1 MAVLGTEFIARGRVV
16 LGAFAALAVLGF
28 IAGALAG
35 RPGPIE
41 DQAAAKARAARGPV
55 SIVWGGDTTL
65 GSSAGLP
72 PGRGWPELRNVAPI
86 LRKGDVAAVNL
97 EGTFA
102 PGGDS
107 KCVTPSESCFA
118 FQAPAENARTL
129 ARAGVDLVN
138 TANNHAF
145 DFGPLGWRGTR
156 DALTGAAVAAVGA
169 PGEIRVLE
177 RNGTR
182 IAFLG
187 FSTYPWSSSMGD
199 DASVRTLVRA
209 AGEQADVVVC
219 FIHAG
224 AEGSEQTHVPAAGE
238 EAFGEDRGDSR
249 HFARVAIDAGADL
262 ILGSGPH
269 VLRGM
274 EVYKDRLAAYSLGN
288 LAGWENF
295 GTGGTLGL
303 SALLRVQLAPDGRF
317 VRGRVSSLLL
327 DGNGVPAPDPAHQ
340 GAKLMRELSGA
351 DFGPASPWSRRE
363 MGSRRQVATSHTS

>member
-1 MAVLGTEFIARGRVV
+1 MAALGTQLTARGRVLPSA
-16 LGAFAALAVLGF
+16 LGALAVLGF

-35 RPGPIE
+35 RPGAME
-41 DQAAAKARAARGPV
+41 GEAAAKERAARGPDGSV

-72 PGRGWPELRNVAPI
+72 PHRGWPALRKVAPI
-86 LRKGDVAAVNL
+86 LRKGDLAAVNL

-102 PGGDS
+102 PGGDT
-107 KCVTPSESCFA
+107 KCVTASESCFA
-118 FQAPAENARTL
+118 FQAPPENARTL
-129 ARAGVDLVN
+129 ARAGADLVN

-156 DALTGAAVAAVGA
+156 DALAAAGVGAVGA
-169 PGEIRVLE
+169 PGEIRVVE
-177 RNGTR
+177 RKGTR

-187 FSTYPWSSSMGD
+187 FSTYPWSSAMRD
-199 DASVRTLVRA
+199 DASVRTLVEA
-209 AGEQADVVVC
+209 AGDQADVVVC

-238 EAFGEDRGDSR
+238 EEFGEDRGDSR

-288 LAGWENF
+288 LAGWDNF

-303 SALLRVQLAPDGRF
+303 SALLRVELAPDGRF
-317 VRGRVSSLLL
+317 VRGRVTSLLL
-327 DGNGVPAPDPAHQ
+327 DGTGVPAPDPAHA
-340 GAKLMRELSGA
+340 GARLMRERSDE
-351 DFGPASPWSRRE
+351 DFGDASPWHRGK
-363 MGSRRQVATSHTS
+363 MGYGGA